1 MNNPYKRVVL
11 LSTVLTPQYKK
22 SLLSTDA
29 AFSIWVS
36 GQWMSR
42 FICSRLK
49 EWPFCFFPQI
59 LVSWRTVLCDW
70 GLWPDAD
77 TPDPKVCSLRGVCET
92 VNVVHISS
100 QFTHFFFLPSHCG
113 HIVGHVGLHL
123 SLVCLFLAFSFIL
136 RHISAE
142 ALPHPVPSEYFVDLT
157 WRVMM
162 DKLIQTSEGCAHC
175 SESQERF
182 CLHTHT
188 QAPSFSAAWTSF
200 ANNKDMAMCHFST
213 SRCGFERR
221 HVLSRL

>member
-1 MNNPYKRVVL
+1 MH
-11 LSTVLTPQYKK
+11 
-22 SLLSTDA
+22 
-29 AFSIWVS
+29 
-36 GQWMSR
+36 
-42 FICSRLK
+42 
-49 EWPFCFFPQI
+49 
-59 LVSWRTVLCDW
+59 
-70 GLWPDAD
+70 
-77 TPDPKVCSLRGVCET
+77 VCVPET
-92 VNVVHISS
+92 VTVVHISS

-188 QAPSFSAAWTSF
+188 HEHLHFQRPGHHLQIIKTWQCVISQQAYVALREG
-200 ANNKDMAMCHFST
+200 MCCLVC
-213 SRCGFERR
+213 SRR
-221 HVLSRL
+221 